1 MTLLRFGIP
10 RTCARFRHLTLAVSA
25 QVIMQV
31 GFGDLARA
39 EDRPSSPE
47 VGVSACRPT
56 AGLAA
61 FGNGPRATPAMRKG
75 VEFARVA
82 TFHAKAGDYEHAFAL
97 FDRAISLNPENPS
110 FYL

>member
-61 FGNGPRATPAMRKG
+61 FGNGREPRLQCGKVSNSRG
-75 VEFARVA
+75 
-82 TFHAKAGDYEHAFAL
+82 
-97 FDRAISLNPENPS
+97 SLLSMPKQETMSTHSRSSTVPS
-110 FYL
+110 A